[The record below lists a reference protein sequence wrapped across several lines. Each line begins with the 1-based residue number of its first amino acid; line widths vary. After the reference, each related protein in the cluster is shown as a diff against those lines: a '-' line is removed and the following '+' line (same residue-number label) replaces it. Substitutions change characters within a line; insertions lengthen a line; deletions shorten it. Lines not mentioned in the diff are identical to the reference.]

1 MRKLFTFVLALM
13 TFVSVN
19 AEEFYLVG
27 DATPIGWEGDLNQR
41 QSTRMK
47 ETSSGVYVWTGV
59 LKHGGE
65 GFKIQAG
72 TSSWDDRYT
81 PSSENFAI
89 SGSGSDKYQ
98 HNGEKDWKWNPT
110 NESWQYYTITL
121 DLNAGTLSWDQM
133 LPTLLPVDEKGYFNI
148 GTPEDLNKLA
158 FMCRNNVNGDSYKVK
173 LTADID
179 YTAYK
184 NGSLDAIG
192 ITEKYA
198 PFIGEFD
205 GQNHTVTIDLA
216 SYSTRTGFFG
226 TIVGQVHNLKL
237 AGKITA
243 TNKNQTSGFCGLLK
257 GDGSKIYNCIST
269 VEIVDTQS
277 GDGTIGGFASVTYD
291 ASTIENC
298 AFYGKISA
306 SGREGNGGFVG
317 WCNSGASTTIKNCLV
332 VADINW
338 KDGADFGRNN
348 PSVINSYKPD
358 QNDATLGNGQMTYKL
373 NGNVSGAENWFQT
386 LGTDAMP
393 TPLSSSAKLYA
404 NGSFYCDGVTPKEGV
419 EIVLSNENASIVD
432 EHVPGE
438 DGICTGCHAVGKA
451 AEAVDG
457 VYQIVNA
464 GNLLW
469 WAQYVNAG
477 HADAN
482 AVLTADVDLSAAKYA
497 PAGNTES
504 VFKGSFDG
512 QGHVVTLALNNPGL
526 NYQGLFGTATD
537 GATIK
542 NVIVKGS
549 ISGKS
554 YVGGIVG
561 GSNGSVDDKK
571 LSIINCG
578 NEATITAAEANGA
591 GIIGVN
597 MSGAAHFYISNCY
610 NVGNVTSGRE
620 SGAITGWTGGE
631 KSTIENTYNIGVIK
645 NGESICTDF
654 VRGGGNLVN
663 TYATSTN
670 DAKVTSG
677 ELCAKLG
684 DAFHQII
691 GSGYPVLDE
700 NLPNVYEIAVGD
712 AGFATFVPKKN
723 IEEIPEGV
731 KAFAAQKN
739 GNWLHLEEVTELPA
753 DKAVIVKAAK
763 GSYLCNSTK
772 DARTLGQETDLSFSD
787 EEFTANGSQ
796 YVLAQ
801 PEGEEVGFYQATA
814 DTKIAAR
821 KGFIALDGIGPLVK
835 ALYFAE
841 EGETAIGSIQNS
853 KFEIQNGEVYNL
865 AGQKLS
871 KMQKGVN
878 IVSGRKVLF

>member
-1 MRKLFTFVLALM
+1 MRKLSTFLFALM
-13 TFVSVN
+13 AVISVN

-27 DATPIGWEGDLNQR
+27 DGTPIGWEGDLNQR

-348 PSVINSYKPD
+348 PSVINSYKSG

-373 NGNVSGAENWFQT
+373 NSNVSGAENWFQT
-386 LGTDAMP
+386 LNADAMP
-393 TPLSSSAKLYA
+393 TPLSTSAKLYA

-419 EIVLSNENASIVD
+419 EIVLSNVNASIVD
-432 EHVPGE
+432 EHAPGE
-438 DGICTGCHAVGKA
+438 DGVCTGCHAVGKA

-457 VYQIVNA
+457 VYQLTNA

-469 WAQYVNAG
+469 WAQFVNAG
-477 HADAN
+477 NPASN
-482 AVLTADVDLSAAKYA
+482 AVLTANVDMSAAKYI
-497 PAGNTES
+497 PAGNTDN
-504 VFKGSFDG
+504 VYVGTFDG
-512 QGHVVTLALNNPGL
+512 QGHTVTLALNNPTL

-542 NVIVKGS
+542 NVVVKGS
-549 ISGKS
+549 VSGNS
-554 YVGGIVG
+554 YVAGIVG
-561 GSNGSVDDKK
+561 GSSGFVADKT
-571 LSIINCG
+571 LNIINCG
-578 NEATITAAEANGA
+578 NEATITAANANGA

-597 MSGAAHFYISNCY
+597 MTGAAHFYISNCY
-610 NVGNVTSGRE
+610 NVGNITSGRE

-631 KSTIENTYNIGVIK
+631 KSTIENTYNIGVVK
-645 NGESICTDF
+645 NGANISTDF

-663 TYATSTN
+663 TYNLSTN
-670 DAKVTSG
+670 DATLASG
-677 ELCAKLG
+677 ELAYKLG
-684 DAFHQII
+684 EAFSQEIGTDAYPVF
-691 GSGYPVLDE
+691 GSAPVSYVGEDGYATMYDTTSGYELNGDVKAYVGIIKDNAYISLTE
-700 NLPNVYEIAVGD
+700 VKNV
-712 AGFATFVPKKN
+712 
-723 IEEIPEGV
+723 PEGTPV
-731 KAFAAQKN
+731 VLKGTYYNKIESDLTPLNIANSLK
-739 GNWLHLEEVTELPA
+739 GA
-753 DKAVIVKAAK
+753 D
-763 GSYLCNSTK
+763 
-772 DARTLGQETDLSFSD
+772 TDI
-787 EEFTANGSQ
+787 EANGE
-796 YVLAQ
+796 YVLAK
-801 PEGEEVGFYQATA
+801 PENEEVGFYQATTGTIKA
-814 DTKIAAR
+814 GKAYIELT
-821 KGFIALDGIGPLVK
+821 GNTGSLVK

-871 KMQKGVN
+871 KLQKGVN
-878 IVSGRKVLF
+878 IINGHKVLF

>member
-1 MRKLFTFVLALM
+1 MYADDEL
-13 TFVSVN
+13 
-19 AEEFYLVG
+19 YLVG
-27 DATPIGWEGDLNQR
+27 DGTTIGWEGDVNQR

-47 ETSSGVYVWTGV
+47 EISSGVYVWTGL

-65 GFKIQAG
+65 GFKIQEG
-72 TSSWDDRYT
+72 TSPWDVRYC
-81 PSSENFAI
+81 PSAENFAI
-89 SGSGSDKYQ
+89 TQEGGSDTYQ
-98 HNGEKDWKWNPT
+98 SANDWKWNPSD
-110 NESWQYYTITL
+110 EGWKWYTITV
-121 DLNAGTLSWDQM
+121 DKNAKTLSWQAAN
-133 LPTLLPVDEKGYFNI
+133 PTLLVADKDGYFNI
-148 GTPEDLNKLA
+148 GTAEELNTLA
-158 FMCRNNVNGDSYKVK
+158 FMCRCNVNNDDYKVR

-277 GDGTIGGFASVTYD
+277 GDGTIGGFCSVTYN

-348 PSVINSYKPD
+348 PSVINSYKSG

-393 TPLSSSAKLYA
+393 TPLSTSAKLYA

-432 EHVPGE
+432 QHVPGE
-438 DGICTGCHAVGKA
+438 DGVCTGCHAVGKA

-482 AVLTADVDLSAAKYA
+482 AVLTADVDLSAAKYI
-497 PAGNTES
+497 PAGNTDN
-504 VFKGSFDG
+504 VYVGTFDG
-512 QGHVVTLALNNPGL
+512 QGHTVTLALNNPTL

-542 NVIVKGS
+542 NVVVKGS
-549 ISGKS
+549 VSGNS
-554 YVGGIVG
+554 YVAGIVG
-561 GSNGSVDDKK
+561 GSSGFVTGKTLN
-571 LSIINCG
+571 IINCG
-578 NEATITAAEANGA
+578 NEATITAANANGA

-597 MSGAAHFYISNCY
+597 MTGAAHFYISNCY
-610 NVGNVTSGRE
+610 NVGNITSGRE

-631 KSTIENTYNIGVIK
+631 KSTFENVYNIGVVK
-645 NGESICTDF
+645 NGTSISSDF
-654 VRGGGNLVN
+654 VRGDGSKMTNCFN
-663 TYATSTN
+663 TSTN
-670 DAKVTSG
+670 DTKVTSG
-677 ELCAKLG
+677 ELAYKLG
-684 DAFHQII
+684 AAFSQII
-691 GSGYPVLDE
+691 GTDAYPVFGNAPVSYVGEEGYATMFDTTTG
-700 NLPNVYEIAVGD
+700 YELNGD
-712 AGFATFVPKKN
+712 VEAYTA
-723 IEEIPEGV
+723 
-731 KAFAAQKN
+731 
-739 GNWLHLEEVTELPA
+739 
-753 DKAVIVKAAK
+753 
-763 GSYLCNSTK
+763 
-772 DARTLGQETDLSFSD
+772 TLGGDKTWIKLTEVENVPAGTPVILKGTYYNKVAKDLEPLNILNELKGAAVD
-787 EEFTANGSQ
+787 TEATGSQ
-796 YVLAQ
+796 YVLAK
-801 PEGEEVGFYQATA
+801 PENEEVGFYQATTGTIKA
-814 DTKIAAR
+814 GKAFLELSDY
-821 KGFIALDGIGPLVK
+821 PYVK
-835 ALYFAE
+835 AFFFAE
-841 EGETAIGSIQNS
+841 EDATAINGPTPNPSLYG
-853 KFEIQNGEVYNL
+853 GEVYNL

-871 KMQKGVN
+871 KLQKGIN
-878 IVSGRKVLF
+878 IVGGKKVLK